1 VGTGAGRQSAAAA
14 VARQWQLQRKCKR
27 FTGMWGLGR
36 ESAQN
41 GKIGGTTLCVKE
53 YFVKQWCHG
62 ETSKDGSVKHNM
74 KITD

>member
-1 VGTGAGRQSAAAA
+1 MQH
-14 VARQWQLQRKCKR
+14 QQLQGSSNFKR
-27 FTGMWGLGR
+27 ECGRFAGMCGLGK
-36 ESAQN
+36 ESARN
-41 GKIGGTTLCVKE
+41 GRIGVKTLCVKE